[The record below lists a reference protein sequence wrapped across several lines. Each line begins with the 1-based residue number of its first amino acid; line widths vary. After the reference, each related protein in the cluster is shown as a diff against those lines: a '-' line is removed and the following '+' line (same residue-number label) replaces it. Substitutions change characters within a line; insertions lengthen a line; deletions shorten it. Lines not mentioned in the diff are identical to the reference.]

1 MGPEGWKLSSLG
13 EACEGQLQTGPFG
26 SQLHADEYVD
36 SGTAVIMPKDL
47 IDGTAHL
54 PSAAKIPAC
63 RANSL
68 AKHRLESGDLLF
80 SRRGDVGRLA
90 LITACEAGSLCG
102 TGCLRAR
109 PSPQNHSE
117 FLAYF
122 LQRHQTKRWLEQ
134 NAVGQTM
141 LNMNTSILSELP
153 LLLPPLHEQKKI
165 AHILST
171 WDKAIETV
179 EKLIENSKAQKK
191 ALMQQLLMGKRRFPR
206 FTKTDRY
213 FGTKY
218 GSIPSDWNFPKLG
231 DVAEEVHDR
240 NGGKSDIPVLA
251 CSKHEGFVDSLKYFK
266 KKVFSNDTSN
276 YKIVV
281 LGTFGFP
288 SNHIEEGSIGYQNLY
303 EFGLVSPIYTVFKT
317 APAVHDGYLYKLLKT
332 EHYRQIFAAGT
343 NASVDRRGSL
353 RWREFSRIRIPLP
366 PLEEQEAVSDAIDQ
380 TEKELTNYLSQLA
393 NLVEQKKAL
402 MQQLLTGKRRVKV
415 DES

>member
-1 MGPEGWKLSSLG
+1 MVPEGWSRHIIGDLCDFISGNGFKASEWSP
-13 EACEGQLQTGPFG
+13 TGLPIIRIQNLNG
-26 SQLHADEYVD
+26 SQDFNFF
-36 SGTAVIMPKDL
+36 SGKPDDKWLVEL
-47 IDGTAHL
+47 
-54 PSAAKIPAC
+54 
-63 RANSL
+63 
-68 AKHRLESGDLLF
+68 GDLLF
-80 SRRGDVGRLA
+80 AWAGVKGVSFGPTIWKGTKGVLNQHIYRLSVRED
-90 LITACEAGSLCG
+90 IDKIW
-102 TGCLRAR
+102 
-109 PSPQNHSE
+109 
-117 FLAYF
+117 FLEM
-122 LQRHQTKRWLEQ
+122 LQRFTARIEAQAHGFKTTLLHVHKRDITEQ
-134 NAVGQTM
+134 
-141 LNMNTSILSELP
+141 SIEV
-153 LLLPPLHEQKKI
+153 PPFEEQKKI
-165 AHILST
+165 ARILST

-317 APAVHDGYLYKLLKT
+317 APEVHDGYLYKLLKT

-366 PLEEQEAVSDAIDQ
+366 PLEEQEAISDAIDQ

-415 DES
+415 DEA